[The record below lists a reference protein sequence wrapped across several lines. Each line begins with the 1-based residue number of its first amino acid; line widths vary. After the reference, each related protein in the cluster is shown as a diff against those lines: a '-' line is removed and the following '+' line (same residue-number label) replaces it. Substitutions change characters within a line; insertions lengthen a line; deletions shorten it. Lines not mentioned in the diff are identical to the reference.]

1 MAGMRDILHGPR
13 ADLAGES
20 FPLHADPSSITRTA
34 GETGATRAP
43 GHPPL
48 AAGQPRTASSRVPS
62 PALAS
67 RPAGRQGAARHSFI
81 GGSQRSPPAGR
92 ARYLPD
98 SFPSLQGVPRSRAP
112 SSPGLSKP
120 AAVAQCPARRRK
132 WERISYGR
140 GRGACRLPARLPGAR
155 PPPGTRAPS
164 CCPGS
169 RAPTGMGVLRVLV
182 RATWVRNA
190 GERGGGFKRPRNT
203 AVRSRAAEC
212 SLHLRLA
219 VAPLPWGWHT
229 QGTQRSC
236 LRAPNGGARENR
248 AWCGDAGVGG
258 GLGAFCAG
266 GVGLHRDVEP
276 SCP

>member
-1 MAGMRDILHGPR
+1 MRDVLHGPR

-20 FPLHADPSSITRTA
+20 LPLHADPSSITRTA

-98 SFPSLQGVPRSRAP
+98 SFASLQGVPRSRAP

-140 GRGACRLPARLPGAR
+140 RGCSACRLPARLPGAR

-169 RAPTGMGVLRVLV
+169 RAPTGMGVPRVLV

-190 GERGGGFKRPRNT
+190 GERGGGFKRPRNA

-219 VAPLPWGWHT
+219 SRPRCRGA
-229 QGTQRSC
+229 GTR
-236 LRAPNGGARENR
+236 RAPNGGARENR
-248 AWCGDAGVGG
+248 A
-258 GLGAFCAG
+258 
-266 GVGLHRDVEP
+266 
-276 SCP
+276 